1 MDLSELPKHLQEAQ
15 YEIYE
20 WNKQQAFQ
28 KAIGKFYTYHG
39 GLGYPTAL
47 RRVVKAEGYG
57 NENKLMIQDWE
68 IFADYKDGYQ
78 VGPIKKFV
86 YDCFIQTE
94 APNLSHGKYNS
105 SWKESEE
112 KVWYQSFERL
122 IGVEFLETGK
132 MDWLKNTVS
141 ELTKQRDDANKLSRE
156 RREKLE
162 KIEELTKDES
172 SPENDKLI
180 AKKLYEMF
188 EEKK

>member
-1 MDLSELPKHLQEAQ
+1 MSELPQHLQDAQ
-15 YEIYE
+15 QAIYE

-28 KAIGKFYTYHG
+28 EAIGKFYTFHG

-57 NENKLMIQDWE
+57 NENKLMVQDWE